1 MLMDPWIEIYDNEQV
16 QWHLRQQV
24 TNRAASI
31 VASIS
36 VGVLAWSVAALHV
49 VAYRPLLILVAVG
62 AFSLAAWT
70 AIGIVRLRNRVWCI
84 KMSPHMVMGYDYRR
98 SPATVSWSEVSRV
111 NVTSDS
117 IALVCDHGVVMEL
130 PGLFPDF
137 SHVSHRILDLAEL
150 HRIPIHVNGRSLLDT
165 DILEL
170 LPELGSLFSVPTLPD
185 AA

>member
-1 MLMDPWIEIYDNEQV
+1 MNPWIEIYDNEQV

-36 VGVLAWSVAALHV
+36 VAVLAWSIAALHV
-49 VAYRPLLILVAVG
+49 VAYRPLLIGVAVG
-62 AFSLAAWT
+62 ALGLAAWT
-70 AIGIVRLRNRVWCI
+70 AMGILRLRNRVWCI

-98 SPATVSWSEVSRV
+98 RPASVSWSEVARV
-111 NVTSDS
+111 NVTGDS
-117 IALVCDHGVVMEL
+117 IALVCDHGIVMEL

-165 DILEL
+165 DILVF
-170 LPELGSLFSVPTLPD
+170 LPELKGLCSATPLPD